1 MIGEPLNM
9 KTFSTGKFGPKR
21 VSSTVKH
28 EKKHI
33 KRISMSCL
41 FTYMAYL
48 FVINSISCS
57 RTIIILL
64 YQKRFMAYANSEGS
78 REPANP

>member
-1 MIGEPLNM
+1 
-9 KTFSTGKFGPKR
+9 
-21 VSSTVKH
+21 
-28 EKKHI
+28 
-33 KRISMSCL
+33 
-41 FTYMAYL
+41 MAYL

-78 REPANP
+78 REPAHPQLSLNLLNSLENDKMFGTASHIVILLKLAK

>member
-1 MIGEPLNM
+1 
-9 KTFSTGKFGPKR
+9 
-21 VSSTVKH
+21 
-28 EKKHI
+28 
-33 KRISMSCL
+33 MSCL

-64 YQKRFMAYANSEGS
+64 YQKRFMAYANSKGS
-78 REPANP
+78 REPAHPQLSLNLLNSLENDKMFGTASHIVILLKPAK